1 MSVSQINI
9 LFCELAFQGLCAGP
23 NEARR
28 SMSMKRKDTMNS
40 GCVQI
45 VVSPENPE
53 E

>member
-1 MSVSQINI
+1 MSVSQINL

-28 SMSMKRKDTMNS
+28 SMSMKGKTMNS